1 MGGKT
6 IFWASLAGIVGM
18 QRIFISGIGVV
29 SCLGNDR
36 KTFWKNI
43 TAGQCGI
50 DRLVL
55 HDTKDLDVNIGGEVK
70 DLNEAR
76 ININDLVSTRKMDRA
91 SQFCRARGSRSP
103 RRRRLP
109 TKELGENVAVIIGAD
124 SPT

>member
-1 MGGKT
+1 
-6 IFWASLAGIVGM
+6 M

-76 ININDLVSTRKMDRA
+76 INVNDLVSTRKMDRA
-91 SQFCRARGSRSP
+91 SQFAVHAAHEALEDAGCQ
-103 RRRRLP
+103 RRNSVKTLR
-109 TKELGENVAVIIGAD
+109 
-124 SPT
+124 